1 MARKAREKSS
11 TGIYAVLLTA
21 ADADRKLFYD
31 DDDYNEFITRIYDM
45 PDEPVLAFAL
55 CERAVCLVCR
65 ENERGIGWTIKPL
78 TTSYAHYYGEC
89 YDNNG
94 GLFERRFKSEPLET
108 AEALAKALACVHR
121 LCEGIGAEGFTGLY
135 VDDELALP
143 QLALDAMGGRDAY
156 DAAMREDFALT
167 TFFMPVTGEKPA
179 KKAAEKKRAPKAADK
194 AEKKKPEPKPVEKP
208 EKKKPEPKPVE
219 KPEKKKPEPKA
230 AEKPE
235 KKPEPKPVEKP
246 EKKKS
251 EPKAAEKKPALGP
264 EKAPAPAKKKKS
276 MPSWLL

>member
-208 EKKKPEPKPVE
+208 EKKK
-219 KPEKKKPEPKA
+219 
-230 AEKPE
+230 
-235 KKPEPKPVEKP
+235 
-246 EKKKS
+246 S